1 MKNLRKFLLLA
12 LLFVFFQALSPL
24 VLTAQAIKKIPGT
37 FSGQVGT
44 GQKYELQAAK
54 VGKYLFEFKR
64 QKAEKKQGFVSVS
77 PKFQNNVKIEL
88 RAADGSVLGSNFY
101 PGNESKPEPHYSD
114 YFSVELS
121 RPQKL
126 VLEISPLSPDAQ
138 AQSFYIVTDFIAPR
152 TMIMGME
159 LSNFL
164 AMIATFVLLAG
175 MWLFYRFII
184 KPLKG
189 MNVQEIMEKG
199 EALRAA
205 RQKGEAGTTGVSGES
220 AKSAK
225 STPETA
231 SFCGKCGLPRE
242 PGADFCGECGTRFE
256 D

>member
-1 MKNLRKFLLLA
+1 MKYLRKFLLLA

-24 VLTAQAIKKIPGT
+24 VLTAQTIKKIPGT
-37 FSGQVGT
+37 FSGRVGN
-44 GQKYELQAAK
+44 GQKFDLQATKA
-54 VGKYLFEFKR
+54 GKYLFEFKR
-64 QKAEKKQGFVSVS
+64 QKAEKSQGFVSVS
-77 PKFQNNVKIEL
+77 AKFQNNVKIVL
-88 RAADGSVLGSNFY
+88 RTPEGSVLGSNYY

-114 YFSVELS
+114 YFSVEVN

-126 VLEISPLSPDAQ
+126 ILEISPLSPDAQ
-138 AQSFYIVTDFIAPR
+138 AQSFYIVSDYISPR
-152 TMIMGME
+152 TMIVGME

-164 AMIATFVLLAG
+164 AMIATAVLLLG

-205 RQKGEAGTTGVSGES
+205 RQKSEAGTGASGES
-220 AKSAK
+220 SK
-225 STPETA
+225 STAETA